1 MILKVEWVHNT
12 SGLCRRVFD
21 WDDDTVTDEDEII
34 EILEAG
40 ESDKVKRISVY
51 EPEPQYLT
59 LYTEIT
65 ARGNGFRQ
73 RLILRLSPDPDPE
86 MDGEPVKIADY
97 GISVSSELIFDSV
110 RSAWYNIVEEVNGN
124 MLYFEEFKRNAK
136 GECVPILLILEEL
149 LLIFSLYDS
158 EDVEETPLD
167 QILNDAW
174 AEWID

>member
-1 MILKVEWVHNT
+1 
-12 SGLCRRVFD
+12 
-21 WDDDTVTDEDEII
+21 
-34 EILEAG
+34 
-40 ESDKVKRISVY
+40 
-51 EPEPQYLT
+51 
-59 LYTEIT
+59 
-65 ARGNGFRQ
+65 
-73 RLILRLSPDPDPE
+73 

>member
-1 MILKVEWVHNT
+1 
-12 SGLCRRVFD
+12 
-21 WDDDTVTDEDEII
+21 
-34 EILEAG
+34 
-40 ESDKVKRISVY
+40 
-51 EPEPQYLT
+51 
-59 LYTEIT
+59 
-65 ARGNGFRQ
+65 
-73 RLILRLSPDPDPE
+73 
-86 MDGEPVKIADY
+86 
-97 GISVSSELIFDSV
+97 
-110 RSAWYNIVEEVNGN
+110 